1 MKNDP
6 SNLQERLKNKPYSGF
21 PQIRNPLYKKQTMNK
36 T

>member
-21 PQIRNPLYKKQTMNK
+21 PQIRNPCIRNKQ
-36 T
+36 